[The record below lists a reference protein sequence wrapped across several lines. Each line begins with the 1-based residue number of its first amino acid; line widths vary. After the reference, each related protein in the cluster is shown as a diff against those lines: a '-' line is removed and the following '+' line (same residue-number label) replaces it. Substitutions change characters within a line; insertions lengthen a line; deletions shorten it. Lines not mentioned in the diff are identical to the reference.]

1 MKRDE
6 ENQETLALTL
16 RGLRAEAARTTLEVD
31 RLNAQNADLKRQLS
45 LTGATTRAAHNASQ
59 AAEASARALKEE
71 LGRVKTLLVQVRQQ
85 CATDVRKRDLQLQK
99 LKTHLASHQ
108 RGSNKAAVIA
118 PSIAITGGPNGRSR
132 GSGASKEKDAAPS
145 VQDVAYTLTQET
157 TEFLTQLSQSLSD
170 ENDSLIGLVR
180 GTLVTLK
187 DLMGMPHNQSRV
199 IRGGSRHGSSGP
211 EDDAQDNLVQ
221 VLPTSIDVLG
231 TDLEALLTKLRDL
244 LTNPSFAPVEEVHV
258 RDEEIQRLREGW
270 MLMESRWR
278 EAVCMM
284 QGWRKRM
291 LDSGDTVNLEDLRMG
306 LDLGQ
311 GMEGVNEHIR
321 TEEHAQ
327 ETDEDVSDR
336 EIEGEEDLEE
346 PSVSGAVDLPANR
359 HLFGDCVPI
368 LQEVNGNAKPL
379 PPPNLR
385 KVSFQSPIA
394 IENARLS
401 SPVHST
407 EDLSL
412 DELALSSPPLPR
424 PTPSPQKQPRLRTA
438 ASTPSLRTPR
448 SAPRLTVNEK
458 LQRAETEAR
467 RRRQDKSTPVVSR
480 SAKTTPL
487 AETASSSPLIF
498 NAMPAVPSEQKAR
511 VMRQGVADPP
521 ALPAASPVKRTG
533 IVGKPQRR
541 RKSTLSPDELAALM
555 GLRAQEDEE
564 EDV

>member
-16 RGLRAEAARTTLEVD
+16 RGLRAETARTTLEID

-45 LTGATTRAAHNASQ
+45 LTTATTRAAHNASQ
-59 AAEASARALKEE
+59 TAEASARALKEE
-71 LGRVKTLLVQVRQQ
+71 LGRVKTLLTQVRQQ
-85 CATDVRKRDLQLQK
+85 CATDIRKRDLQLQK

-108 RGSNKAAVIA
+108 RGSNKAAVVA
-118 PSIAITGGPNGRSR
+118 PSIAITGGPNGRS
-132 GSGASKEKDAAPS
+132 GGLEAPKEKDAAPS
-145 VQDVAYTLTQET
+145 VQDIAYTLTQET

-199 IRGGSRHGSSGP
+199 IRGGGRHGSSGP
-211 EDDAQDNLVQ
+211 EEDAQDNLVQ

-231 TDLEALLTKLRDL
+231 ADLEALLTKLRDL

-270 MLMESRWR
+270 LLMEGRWH

-284 QGWRKRM
+284 QGWRRRM

-311 GMEGVNEHIR
+311 GMEGVNEHNQI
-321 TEEHAQ
+321 EEHAH
-327 ETDEDVSDR
+327 ESNEHVSDG
-336 EIEGEEDLEE
+336 EIEDDEGLEE
-346 PSVSGAVDLPANR
+346 SNVSVDLPATR
-359 HLFGDCVPI
+359 HLFVDCVPV

-385 KVSFQSPIA
+385 KVSFQSPVA

-401 SPVHST
+401 SPAYST

-448 SAPRLTVNEK
+448 SAPRFTVNEK
-458 LQRAETEAR
+458 LQRAEAEAH
-467 RRRQDKSTPVVSR
+467 RRRQDKSTPVVSK
-480 SAKTTPL
+480 SSKAAPI
-487 AETASSSPLIF
+487 AETASSSPLVF
-498 NAMPAVPSEQKAR
+498 NAMPAVTSEHKAR
-511 VMRQGVADPP
+511 VMRQGVAVPLPP
-521 ALPAASPVKRTG
+521 PTASPVKRTG

-555 GLRAQEDEE
+555 GLRAQEDDEE
-564 EDV
+564 ECG